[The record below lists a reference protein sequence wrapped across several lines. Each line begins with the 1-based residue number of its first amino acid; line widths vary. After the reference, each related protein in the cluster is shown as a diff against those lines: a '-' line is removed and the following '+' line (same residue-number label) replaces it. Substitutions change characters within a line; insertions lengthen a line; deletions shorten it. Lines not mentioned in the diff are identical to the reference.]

1 MSTPIS
7 TKEKA
12 CGPCQVCCVALKID
26 TPQLRKKAQVPC
38 PHLVQKGCG
47 IYEARPP
54 VCRSFLCGW
63 RLLPELDASWRPDLN
78 GVMLLELPQT
88 QLPKAYRAAGPGWVF
103 VVTDGEKAITPRLA
117 RYIAG
122 LVARRVAVFLSA
134 MTPRIQLNQ
143 QLEPLVAADNLDG
156 VLGVLRQTHALLL
169 PARTGRGLGR
179 IWALYRAQVDRMRAI
194 VEQRQR

>member
-143 QLEPLVAADNLDG
+143 QLEPLVAAGNLDG